1 MVPIDQLKYVE
12 ELPTPVLLYDCTL
25 TDGQIEYWSTH
36 SATYQGVTYSPRI
49 LENTGFGIGLLA
61 DDGADWGNRISLVLA
76 NTDGYVTQLHQNENL
91 KGCQLLVR
99 FAFLD
104 PESAQVMATPQA
116 VFTGI
121 GDAPEQLTTTRAK
134 LNFTS
139 RFSLQR
145 LALPQVRIQEN
156 CPWAFP
162 QTQAQRVEAVS
173 GGTQGLYSRFYA
185 CGYSADQQGGCGNLQ
200 SAGTAYASCDGSKTQ
215 CVARGMWSADVA
227 GRTTMRF
234 GGFEFLPAT
243 SLVRSFG
250 SAQRYWSQ
258 AVDGRARPNDAVPLV
273 YGTVRYPAPVIWA
286 WNDGNYLICE
296 VLVGSGPIQGV
307 QRLWVEGIEL
317 PLGVA
322 SVDMSATGW
331 YNVLTTGGRNGAFDP
346 NFHDAQGNPISDP
359 HGSLAVVSVH
369 VPLSMVSSNR
379 LPTIEVL
386 AQGLL
391 LDRYDG
397 QGNYLDQFFD
407 NDPVWALLD
416 MLRRCGWQDS
426 EIDIGSFGI
435 TAAYLEQLVPV
446 TDANGTAIQEPFA
459 AFNYALLDRKPAI
472 DVVRGLRQGA
482 ELLIRLNES
491 GQISVV
497 VEGTIAEQQPAQLEH
512 SNTPSSLDGGWPSF
526 EANDGTTGD
535 CTILAGKDG
544 DIALSLFCEPTST
557 TPNRLSV
564 ALQDSRN
571 DYLNGSLSLVDADD
585 VARAGSEVPG
595 IFRGLG
601 IPSLTQAERVLSK
614 ELARKIDG
622 NLFAEFSTTVKGL
635 GMQPGDIIAITSSDY
650 DMARAPFRVLRLSLG
665 LNCETISVVAQTHDD
680 GWYSP
685 GTATAG
691 SSAGW
696 PSAVDSGAPFPIVG
710 YTYDES
716 TGPALYVQE
725 QTEPQADGGASELL
739 LVQFRPPRQQVTSL
753 PSPRI
758 QQTAVIANSG
768 QLQPG
773 NKALYYA
780 VTAVDS
786 NGAESKVSQ
795 VIQVVTG
802 AVETAFGVTLNGLGA
817 PQDAAG
823 MRVYRGDSAYDLLY
837 LCDIDAS
844 LNTWTDSGGSVS
856 PMRPPDPRYDHA
868 DFYWRT
874 ELTALLEVASVS
886 GTTLTAASASFE
898 NDQLDGKALVVVS
911 GNARG
916 WQTIVATNTSTGVTA
931 SDPFP
936 DTLSA
941 GDSVVIADAS
951 WRLAGRSYSDQI
963 TWEVPNR
970 AGLAIQI
977 SGRSSTASGMEA
989 PIEQSYLYRYTIT
1002 GGVGSLLDS
1011 QLPPIASLDIEAPAD
1026 GSLLLQSITTQTLT
1040 GTATVTAAVLVTY
1053 SVAETE
1059 VPVTFA
1065 LPEALGPND
1074 VTLPAQQGLVLEQNT
1089 YLQVETELIRVDTPT
1104 ADGTAYGIERN
1115 VAGTAAAAHANG
1127 ESATILERSLQ
1138 VVPLGAGFFT
1148 DPTHA
1153 DFQYRLL
1160 FPNRRVAGSEF
1171 YLENARGTGPGQDT
1185 SYLQN
1190 GQNGLHTF
1198 EGGTIVLQTAGVLSI
1213 ERDAANSI
1221 VLDRTR
1227 VVRDVQAF
1235 VDSAPSG
1242 GNVLIVL
1249 NADGQPIATLVVAD
1263 GSVQASPFVPAGAL
1277 QLAEGVK
1284 LNFDISAVPQAA
1296 DTFAGQNLSVQ
1307 IRT

>member
-12 ELPTPVLLYDCTL
+12 ELLTPVLLYDCTL
-25 TDGQIEYWSTH
+25 TDGQVERWSTH

-49 LENTGFGIGLLA
+49 IENTGFGIGLLA

-76 NTDGYVTQLHQNENL
+76 NTDGYVTQLHQDENL
-91 KGCQLLVR
+91 KGCQLLVQ

-121 GDAPEQLTTTRAK
+121 GDAPEQLTPTRAK

-145 LALPQVRIQEN
+145 LALPQVRIQKN

-162 QTQAQRVEAVS
+162 QNEAQRAEALS
-173 GGTQGLYSRFYA
+173 GGTSGPYSRFYT
-185 CGYSADQQGGCGNLQ
+185 CGYAADQPGGCGNLQ
-200 SAGTAYASCDGSKTQ
+200 SDGTPYTSCDGSMSQ
-215 CVARGMWSADVA
+215 CTARGMW
-227 GRTTMRF
+227 RTDMRGQTTARF
-234 GGFEFLPAT
+234 GGFQFLPAT

-258 AVDGRARPNDAVPLV
+258 AIDGRARPNDAVPLV

-317 PLGVA
+317 PLGVTG
-322 SVDMSATGW
+322 VDMSATGW
-331 YNVLTTGGRNGAFDP
+331 YNVLTTGGRNGAFDQ
-346 NFHDAQGNPISDP
+346 NFTDSQGNSISDP

-369 VPLSMVSSNR
+369 VLSSMVSSNR
-379 LPTIEVL
+379 LPTVEVL

-397 QGNYLDQFFD
+397 QGQHLDQFFT

-416 MLRRCGWQDS
+416 LLKRCGWQAD
-426 EIDIGSFGI
+426 EIDIGSFGNA
-435 TAAYLEQLVPV
+435 AAYLEQLVPV
-446 TDANGTAIQEPFA
+446 TDANGNAIQEPFA

-472 DVVRGLRQGA
+472 DVARGLRQGA
-482 ELLIRLNES
+482 ELLIRLNEN

-497 VEGTIAEQQPAQLEH
+497 VEGSIEAQQPAQLEH
-512 SNTPSSLDGGWPSF
+512 SNATSLLDGGWPSF

-564 ALQDSRN
+564 ELQDSRN

-614 ELARKIDG
+614 QLARSIDG

-650 DMARAPFRVLRLSLG
+650 DLTRAPFRVLRLSLG
-665 LNCETISVVAQTHDD
+665 LNCETIAVVAQTHDD
-680 GWYSP
+680 GWYGP
-685 GTATAG
+685 GTATSG
-691 SSAGW
+691 SSTGW
-696 PSAVDSGAPFPIVG
+696 PSAADSGTPFPIAG
-710 YTYDES
+710 YTYGES
-716 TGPALYVQE
+716 TGPALYIQE

-739 LVQFRPPRQQVTSL
+739 LVQFRPPRQQVASVL
-753 PSPRI
+753 SPKI
-758 QQTAVIANSG
+758 QQTAVIASSG

-773 NKALYYA
+773 KKALYYA

-786 NGAESKVSQ
+786 NTEESRVSQ
-795 VIQVVTG
+795 VIQIVTG

-817 PQDAAG
+817 PESAAG
-823 MRVYRGDSAYDLLY
+823 MRVYRGDSVYDLLY

-844 LNTWTDSGGSVS
+844 LNTWTDTGGSVS

-874 ELTALLEVASVS
+874 ELTTPLDVASLS
-886 GTTLTAASASFE
+886 GTTLTLNGANFE
-898 NDQLDGKALVVVS
+898 NDQFDGKALVVVS
-911 GNARG
+911 GNAIG
-916 WQTIVATNTSTGVTA
+916 WQGTVATNTSTEVNA

-936 DTLSA
+936 DGLAA

-970 AGLAIQI
+970 ANLAIQI
-977 SGRSSTASGMEA
+977 IGRSSTASGIEA
-989 PIEQSYLYRYTIT
+989 PIEQSNLYRYTIT

-1011 QLPPIASLDIEAPAD
+1011 LLPPVASLDIEAPAD
-1026 GSLLLQSITTQTLT
+1026 GSLLLQNITTETLT
-1040 GTATVTAAVLVTY
+1040 GTATVAAAVLVTY
-1053 SVAETE
+1053 SVDETAI
-1059 VPVTFA
+1059 PVTFA
-1065 LPEALGPND
+1065 LPGALAAND
-1074 VTLPAQQGLVLEQNT
+1074 VTMPVVAGLTLEQNT
-1089 YLQVETELIRVDTPT
+1089 YLQVDTEIIRVDTPT
-1104 ADGTAYGIERN
+1104 ADGTSYAIDRAI
-1115 VAGTAAAAHANG
+1115 AGTAAAAHANG
-1127 ESATILERSLQ
+1127 ATVTILTRSLQ
-1138 VVPLGAGFFT
+1138 VVPLGAGFFS
-1148 DPTHA
+1148 DPTHT

-1171 YLENARGTGPGQDT
+1171 YLENTRGTGPGQDT

-1190 GQNGLHTF
+1190 GQNGLRTF

-1242 GNVLIVL
+1242 GIVTIVL
-1249 NADGQPIATLVVAD
+1249 TADGQPIATLVVAD
-1263 GSVQASPFVPAGAL
+1263 GSAQASPFIPVGTL

-1284 LNFDISAVPQAA
+1284 LNYDISTVPQAA
-1296 DTFAGQNLSVQ
+1296 NTFAGQNLSVQ